1 MPQVGP
7 LEILVILVVALV
19 VFGPKKLPE
28 IGRQVGRAF
37 RELRSFQE
45 GLRDDVHDAFGGH
58 DHDDDEDDQPR
69 QLDAGPPDHPV
80 RHEPPPA
87 DTTS

>member
-1 MPQVGP
+1 LPQIGP

-28 IGRQVGRAF
+28 IGRQVARGF
-37 RELRSFQE
+37 REFRSFQQ
-45 GLRDDVHDAFGGH
+45 GLRDDIEGAFGGH
-58 DHDDDEDDQPR
+58 DDNEDQPR
-69 QLDAGPPDHPV
+69 QLEAGPPDNPP

>member
-1 MPQVGP
+1 MPQIGP

-28 IGRQVGRAF
+28 IGRQVARGF
-37 RELRSFQE
+37 REFRKFQQ
-45 GLRDDVHDAFGGH
+45 GFRDDIEDAFGGH
-58 DHDDDEDDQPR
+58 DDNVADDQPR
-69 QLDAGPPDHPV
+69 QLEAGPPDNPP